1 MTKQL
6 APTDAKGTKH
16 MARTSK
22 AVTVKTSNTSV
33 ALIDDALTNEV
44 ENLKQQIG
52 QPTGA
57 RIKVEPS
64 GNFVLPDGLN
74 LGDEIQV
81 AIINFVARNTY
92 YSSPYN
98 PNNMAPP
105 DCYAIGTVRHDL
117 LVPED
122 DSPNK
127 QSDACATC
135 ELNKFGSG
143 SNGVGKACSNRYLVA
158 VLVVDPDNPG
168 AHNAPDAPVYLL
180 DLPPTAIKSFEGAI
194 RHTAGMMGHWAK
206 ALYTV
211 TAKPAGTYAKI
222 SFGSP
227 EPNRD
232 YAVHFARRD
241 EVHDMLHRKPDF
253 SAPPPKPAGRGRVPA
268 ARPPHR

>member
-1 MTKQL
+1 
-6 APTDAKGTKH
+6 

-22 AVTVKTSNTSV
+22 AITAKPASTNL
-33 ALIDDALTNEV
+33 ALVDNELMSEV
-44 ENLKQQIG
+44 EHLKQQIN

-57 RIKVEPS
+57 RIKIEPS

-98 PNNMAPP
+98 PNNLTPP

-158 VLVVDPDNPG
+158 VLVVDPDNPD

-194 RHTAGMMGHWAK
+194 RHTASMMGHWAK

-211 TAKPAGTYAKI
+211 TAVPAGTYAKI

-232 YAVHFARRD
+232 YAAHFARRD
-241 EVHDMLHRKPDF
+241 EVHGMLYRKPDF
-253 SAPPPKPAGRGRVPA
+253 SAAQQPAPSRGRKVAPRAPA
-268 ARPPHR
+268 RR